1 MPHWSEK
8 YIGQP
13 YITGKAD
20 CAHTLA
26 QIRHEVFGETVP
38 SDIEVERKA
47 SRLGRAG
54 QMTDLIAEYGERTE
68 NPQEG
73 DAVLMCCKGRPNH
86 IGAYCIVN
94 GEPSVLH
101 AMEQAG
107 MVVLHRIRDLERVF
121 ITVEGYYSW
130 KL

>member
-13 YITGKAD
+13 YITGEAD

-26 QIRHEVFGETVP
+26 QIRKEVFGMDVP
-38 SDIEVERKA
+38 TDIEVERKA
-47 SRLGRAG
+47 SRLGRLG
-54 QMTDLIAEYGERTE
+54 QMCDLVAEYGERTE

-86 IGAYCIVN
+86 IGAYCVVN

>member
-1 MPHWSEK
+1 MTHWAEK

-13 YITGKAD
+13 YNRGDAD

-26 QIRHEVFGETVP
+26 QVRQEVFGLGVP

-47 SRLGRAG
+47 SRLGRLG
-54 QMTDLIAEYGERTE
+54 QMVDLVAEYGERTE

-73 DAVLMCCKGRPNH
+73 DAVLMMCKGRPSH

-94 GEPSVLH
+94 GEPCVLH
-101 AMEQAG
+101 AMEAAG
-107 MVVLHRIRDLERVF
+107 MVVLHRIRELDRVF
-121 ITVEGYYSW
+121 MSVEGYYAW
-130 KL
+130 K